1 MGPGDGLQAQACEER
16 GEVGRLGRTRA
27 RALCRPALSLS
38 RMSLCSRAESSASWA
53 DTSSILSPET
63 VPSSC
68 SRRP

>member
-1 MGPGDGLQAQACEER
+1 MACEPRPARR
-16 GEVGRLGRTRA
+16 GAGQGGRGRTRA
-27 RALCRPALSLS
+27 RAPCRPSLSLS

-53 DTSSILSPET
+53 DTSSVLSPET